1 MSRRV
6 SREELF
12 KLIFEIELNESDIES
27 NLNDY
32 LGRDDKKLLKTEIE
46 FIEKYAKGL
55 ATHSDEIMET
65 LKNNITGWSL
75 ERVGNIEKALLKI
88 ATYEILYE
96 NTPTEIII
104 NEVVE
109 LAKIYGD
116 NKSHEFI
123 NGVLAKIITEKNN
136 K

>member
-1 MSRRV
+1 
-6 SREELF
+6 
-12 KLIFEIELNESDIES
+12 
-27 NLNDY
+27 
-32 LGRDDKKLLKTEIE
+32 
-46 FIEKYAKGL
+46 
-55 ATHSDEIMET
+55 MET

-109 LAKIYGD
+109 LAKTYGD